1 MTYNVRNIAIA
12 LVLAGIAAFLVIM
25 YTGNVQK
32 QAKDSQ
38 QATSVLVATAN
49 IAAGTSVADAISGG
63 KIQARSVV
71 QQDVIVGALK
81 DEKSLNSSYVTKQDL
96 YSGQQVTS
104 DMFSPSDQTGVANQI
119 KQNYRAIQFAI
130 DSNSILG
137 GTLQAGD
144 HVDLVGTY
152 TVHPASGQ
160 GTDFDVSRIIVADVL
175 VLKAPAADSAT
186 GGLTA
191 TNAKPP
197 VILSLPDTVIP
208 KVTFTLHHGDG
219 ALWLVL
225 RPASGSLNGPITLAT
240 VKSVIF
246 DGLNARQIQEAF
258 GYPKGVGK

>member
-38 QATSVLVATAN
+38 QATTVLVATSN
-49 IAAGTSVADAISGG
+49 IPAGTSVADAISGG
-63 KIQARSVV
+63 KIQSRSVV
-71 QQDVIVGALK
+71 QQDVIVGALT
-81 DEKSLNSSYVTKQDL
+81 DEKSLNSGYVTKQDL
-96 YSGQQVTS
+96 YSGQQVTV
-104 DMFSPSDQTGVANQI
+104 DMFAPSSQTGITSQI
-119 KQNYRAIQFAI
+119 KQNYRAIQLAI
-130 DSNSILG
+130 DTNSILG

-152 TVHPASGQ
+152 TVHPPNGQ
-160 GTDFDVSRIIVADVL
+160 PDFDVSRIIVPDVL
-175 VLKAPAADSAT
+175 VLKAPAADNTA

-191 TNAKPP
+191 SNAKPP

-208 KVTFTLHHGDG
+208 KVTFTLHGGDG

-225 RPASGSLNGPITLAT
+225 RPGSGSQNGPITLAT

-246 DGLNARQIQEAF
+246 DGLNARQIQQAF
-258 GYPKGVGK
+258 GYPKGVGQ